1 MGFSLGIVGLP
12 NVGKSTLFN
21 CLSKAKAECANYPF
35 CTIDPNVG
43 VVEVPDER
51 LKVYT
56 EIFSSKKTVPTVI
69 EFYDIA
75 GLVKGASQG
84 EGLGNQFLSHIRE
97 VDAIAHVVRCFPD
110 PNIVHV
116 SGTIDPKRDIE
127 IINLELILAD
137 LQVVEKR
144 HALKKNSA
152 KTGDRKLLEEMD
164 FLSRL
169 KAHLEA
175 GKPVRSFSFNEKEK
189 EMLKEVQLLTIKP
202 MLYVAN
208 VDESGNPE
216 TVKQVEAIAKEE
228 GVPVAAIS
236 AKLESEVQELSE
248 AEALEFMRELGI
260 NNFGLKGM
268 IRAGYELLG
277 LITFFTAGE
286 KEARAWTIK
295 QGTLAP
301 QAAGCIH
308 SDFER
313 GFIAAEVIHY
323 QDIAATRS
331 YQLAKE
337 KGMVRTE
344 GKNYPVQDGDWML
357 FRFNV

>member
-1 MGFSLGIVGLP
+1 MGFALGIVGLP

-21 CLSKAKAECANYPF
+21 CLSKARAEVANYPF

-51 LKVYT
+51 LKFYAET
-56 EIFSSKKTVPTVI
+56 FSSRKMVPTVI

-97 VDAIAHVVRCFPD
+97 VDALAHVVRCFPD
-110 PNIVHV
+110 PNIVHI
-116 SGTIDPKRDIE
+116 SGGIDPRRDIE

-137 LQVVEKR
+137 LQVIEKR
-144 HALKKNSA
+144 HAFKKNAA
-152 KTGDRKLLEEMD
+152 KTGDKKLLEEVD
-164 FLSRL
+164 FLSRFQ
-169 KAHLEA
+169 AHLEA
-175 GKPVRSFSFNEKEK
+175 GKPARRFPFIEKEK

-202 MLYVAN
+202 QLYVAN
-208 VDESGNPE
+208 VDESGNPDM
-216 TVKQVEAIAKEE
+216 VKMVQVVAAEE
-228 GVPVAAIS
+228 GVPVVAIS
-236 AKLESEVQELSE
+236 AKLEAEILELSE
-248 AEALEFMRELGI
+248 AEAQEYMREIGVEK
-260 NNFGLKGM
+260 FGLKGM
-268 IRAGYELLG
+268 IRAGYELLD

-286 KEARAWTIK
+286 KEARAWTVK
-295 QGTLAP
+295 SGAFAP
-301 QAAGCIH
+301 QAAGQIH

-323 QDIAATRS
+323 NDIFTTRS

-344 GKNYPVQDGDWML
+344 GKNYLVQDGDWML